1 MNRLSQLWF
10 VCLSLFI
17 VSGCGVYSPY
27 GAQTSGAKTFH
38 VVGFNPVNPL
48 ASASSAL
55 LLTELMRDRIQRQST
70 LRLQSDAGELR
81 FEADIVQWAITPVNV
96 QGGEVAASNRLTIG
110 IVLRYENSLDP
121 TLSFE
126 RKFSRFS
133 DYSSSIDLFSIEEE
147 LVEEIGEQL
156 TQDVFNATLGNW

>member
-1 MNRLSQLWF
+1 
-10 VCLSLFI
+10 
-17 VSGCGVYSPY
+17 
-27 GAQTSGAKTFH
+27 
-38 VVGFNPVNPL
+38 
-48 ASASSAL
+48 
-55 LLTELMRDRIQRQST
+55 MRDRIQRQST
-70 LRLQSDAGELR
+70 LRLQADAGELR
-81 FEADIVQWAITPVNV
+81 FEADIVQWAVTPVNV

-121 TLSFE
+121 SLSFE

-133 DYSSSIDLFSIEEE
+133 DYSSNIDLFSIEEE